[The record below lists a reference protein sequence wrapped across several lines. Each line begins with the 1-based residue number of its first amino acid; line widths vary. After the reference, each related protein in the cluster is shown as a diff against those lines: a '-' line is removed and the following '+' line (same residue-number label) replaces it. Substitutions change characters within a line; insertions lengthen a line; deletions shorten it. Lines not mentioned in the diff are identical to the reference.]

1 MKPMSLPQ
9 QRVLAVLLLL
19 ALLVAFAMAIA
30 IPVRKLHARYDA
42 RLDELIDKTAR
53 AERIAKQRGQLAE
66 TLAALRTKDVSRFT
80 LKNSAANLAG
90 TELQDAVR
98 SSVELQGGR
107 INTIQIATPRE
118 EGGHRVYVVSTTFNA
133 TINQVQKILHS
144 VESREPYV
152 FVDAL
157 TVRSLTARGVKPIPG
172 QEPQVLVTIE
182 ASAFAPM
189 PAIKGSAGD
198 RKPAAPAAGS
208 KA

>member
-19 ALLVAFAMAIA
+19 ALLVAFAVAIA

-198 RKPAAPAAGS
+198 RKPAAPAAGG

>member
-9 QRVLAVLLLL
+9 QRILAVLLLVALIVAL
-19 ALLVAFAMAIA
+19 AVAIA

-42 RLDELIDKTAR
+42 RLDDLIDKTAR

-98 SSVELQGGR
+98 ASVELQGGR
-107 INTIQIATPRE
+107 INTIQISTPRD

-172 QEPQVLVTIE
+172 QEPQVLVTLE

-189 PAIKGSAGD
+189 PAIKASGGD
-198 RKPAAPAAGS
+198 RKPATPTTGG